1 MIDFL
6 NESEYQRLLAEEAV
20 ANQLVENAANKA
32 SRSITPVNEGVVSF
46 LKNLFS
52 TSLVYYSFDKKKDG
66 TMVTWADEDNVA
78 LFHLL
83 NAIYLYKSSLISFI
97 SLLE

>member
-6 NESEYQRLLAEEAV
+6 NESEYQRLLAEETV

-46 LKNLFS
+46 LKDLFS

-66 TMVTWADEDNVA
+66 TILTTEVN
-78 LFHLL
+78 
-83 NAIYLYKSSLISFI
+83 SSKFKDRNENEKNTLPKK
-97 SLLE
+97 ER